1 MAASVL
7 RDVIAGIVVLGV
19 LVLLHEWGHF
29 IVAKLC
35 GVRVDIFSIG
45 IGPRVWG
52 IKRGATDY
60 RISALPLG
68 GYVKMAGDIAAEGR
82 SGLDDEFL
90 SRPRWQRFL
99 IAMAGPAMNILTTF
113 LIFWGIYAFKGMP
126 ADAYLRQPPDVVAV
140 AQATRGTSPIQPG
153 DRIMAVNGVPTP
165 TWNRAMTQVEK
176 ARPGDTLS
184 VTVRRSGAVQ
194 TLPLQVPPQTDSLDF
209 LLGYPAMP
217 PVIDGV
223 SSGLPA
229 EKAGL
234 KGGDTILSING
245 MPVIT
250 WPQVVERV
258 TGAGPHPVHFVV
270 GRNGTEISLD
280 VTPTQKMNQ
289 NGEMVWVIGAFP
301 RSQEVFERQGW
312 IVSLQD
318 AGSETWFYTKMIGEI
333 AGGLFRGRVS
343 VKELAGP
350 VGIVQMS
357 GQAAKGGLVT
367 LLSWMAYISLDLGL
381 LNLLPIPIFD
391 GGQILMLGVEGVLR
405 HDLRVIVKERLVQ
418 IGIVFL
424 LGLFA
429 FLFYNDIVR
438 LINH

>member
-7 RDVIAGIVVLGV
+7 RDIIAGIIVLGV

-35 GVRVDIFSIG
+35 GVRVDIFSVG

-52 IKRGATDY
+52 VKRGATDY

-68 GYVKMAGDIAAEGR
+68 GYVKMAGDNPVDGRAGAE
-82 SGLDDEFL
+82 DEFL

-99 IAMAGPAMNILTTF
+99 IAVAGPAMNVLTTF
-113 LIFWGIYAFKGMP
+113 LIFCGIYAFKGMP
-126 ADAYLRQPPDVVAV
+126 TDAYLRQPADVVAV
-140 AQATRGTSPIQPG
+140 ARSSRGASPMQPG
-153 DRIMAVNGVPTP
+153 DTIVVVNGVPTP
-165 TWNRAMTQVEK
+165 TWNRAMTQAEK
-176 ARPGDTLS
+176 ARPGETLS
-184 VTVRRSGAVQ
+184 VTVRRGGA
-194 TLPLQVPPQTDSLDF
+194 LQSLSVRVPQRTPSFDF
-209 LLGYPAMP
+209 LLGYPSMP
-217 PVIDGV
+217 PVIDEV

-245 MPVIT
+245 QPVVT

-258 TGAGPHPVHFVV
+258 TGAGPQPIHFVV
-270 GRNGTEISLD
+270 RRDGAEIPFD
-280 VTPTQKMNQ
+280 VAPTRRMNQ

-301 RSQEVFERQGW
+301 RSPVVFERQGW
-312 IVSLQD
+312 IASVQD
-318 AGSETWFYTKMIGEI
+318 AGAETWFYTRMIGEI

-343 VKELAGP
+343 VRELAGP

-357 GQAAKGGLVT
+357 GQAAKGGVVT
-367 LLSWMAYISLDLGL
+367 LLTWMAYISLDLGL

-391 GGQILMLGVEGVLR
+391 GGQIMMLAVEGALR
-405 HDLRVIVKERLVQ
+405 HDLRVSVKERLVQ
-418 IGIVFL
+418 VGVVFL

-429 FLFYNDIVR
+429 FLFFNDIVR
-438 LINH
+438 LINR